1 MLFRIGGLKAMRSLR
16 QGATI
21 LEAGCGRGAGARLML
36 KRQILYS
43 SSRGK
48 VKEAPNQPMIDTSM
62 HSDII
67 RKQ

>member
-1 MLFRIGGLKAMRSLR
+1 MRPER
-16 QGATI
+16 
-21 LEAGCGRGAGARLML
+21 RV
-36 KRQILYS
+36 LYS

-62 HSDII
+62 NSDIT